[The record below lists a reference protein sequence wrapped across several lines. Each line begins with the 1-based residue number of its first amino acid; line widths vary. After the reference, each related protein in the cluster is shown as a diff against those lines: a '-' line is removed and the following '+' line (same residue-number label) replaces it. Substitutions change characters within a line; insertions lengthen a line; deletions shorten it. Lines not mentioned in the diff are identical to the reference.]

1 MEVVRYGRFV
11 VKIRETGNLEPLVSV
26 AVRSNVEGEIEK
38 ILVKEGDFV
47 KKGQKLIRIDP
58 QQIEEQKHQAEASR
72 DALQASLDQA
82 KLRIYLAEKQQDSTI
97 VQTKNSV
104 EVAQANLDSNQAT
117 SNQQTHQV
125 KANIATTQNLL
136 EQDHI
141 SLNQSEIALQQAEIQ
156 LQQYQSN
163 SGSSKV
169 NYDNAKA
176 EYNRNKELFQKK
188 FISKKSLEDAKA
200 RYATAASQYE
210 STRKNVES
218 QLRTVESQ
226 RQNID
231 ARNRAIENRKT
242 TLKLEELN
250 LESIKSAQKAR
261 QKQLGAELKN
271 AQTRLQQVL
280 ETSEQEKELT
290 VHSEV
295 GAQAA
300 LLESESRLKS
310 QTERLEWTTMIAP
323 ISGKITKLSVEEGEI
338 ITSGRSAF
346 SQGPAI
352 LTIADLSKMV
362 VKTYINE
369 VEIAK
374 VKIGQ
379 KVEILVDAYPQQTF
393 QGIVSEI
400 APSADVQQR
409 TSNGIVTFEV
419 MVEVIGSPPQLMPG
433 MSADIDI
440 IITEKSDV
448 LQLPIESVIISEVL
462 IVQANIPPE
471 HLNKLQID
479 QEMTIENLVGKQFK
493 STVGE
498 IFPDKILGN
507 AEILLDKSARRIRTG
522 PTEIKILFQN
532 GDVLNGIE
540 TNIDSEKKYF
550 VQLDDGTT
558 TKRGKKGK
566 KGEIEEKGLRKRIE
580 VGQRNNSHFEIISG
594 LADGDRIFVPSMK
607 QLTQQKQDRDK
618 D

>member
-607 QLTQQKQDRDK
+607 QLTQKKQDRDK